1 MKARVR
7 LLLSTLFISI
17 SYTGSSQSCTTLG
30 QNPTTAFPVCG
41 TTVFKQTSV
50 PKCGQTVVPTFCP
63 KDGNVYIDQSPYWY
77 KFTCYAAG
85 TLGFLITPQNLSDD
99 YDWQLFD
106 ITGHSPMDV
115 YSDTSLIVGYN
126 WSGEVGVTGTSATA
140 NSKYECGSLR
150 NGPIIPIF
158 SAMPML
164 KAGHEYLLLVSH
176 FSGSEQSGYTL
187 SFGGGTA
194 SIVNPVVPV
203 IQNAYAV
210 CDGTQVIVRINKKIN
225 CSSIDPGGSD
235 FVINGSSV
243 PVSIASASGN
253 GCNNGFDTDTITL
266 KLNKPFTA
274 GTYTIT
280 AKNGADGN
288 TLVDNCGNSLATGAN
303 TSLSFTP
310 AQPTPMDS
318 ISPVVCI
325 TDTLQLV
332 FSKPIN
338 CSTIASD
345 GSDFIITGPAP
356 VTIKSAA
363 GVCTNGASTIIRL
376 FLTAPIKKNGIF
388 KIQLVTG
395 SDGNTLV
402 NECGQA
408 TPAGSMIS
416 FLTQNITTA
425 SFQSVV
431 NPGCKYDTLLL
442 SHNGNN
448 GAYQW
453 NWAIDDGRTSTLQH
467 AVLRYNSFGIK
478 RISLTVSNGKCSDTA
493 SAVAVLPDYTI
504 KAAFTTKD
512 TLCPL
517 DTLAFTDA
525 STSPSGI
532 TKWLWNFGNGSSS
545 MVQSPPAQSYPIAQ
559 RQSTYTARLVATNAL
574 NCSDSAYKNITVL
587 VSCYVAVPSAF
598 TPNGDGLN
606 DYLYPLNAF
615 KAGNLL
621 FRVYNRYGQ
630 VIFETSDWTKK
641 WDGRVNGMLQGS
653 GTYVWTLEYVDK
665 DTGKKMFIHGTT
677 VLIR

>member
-1 MKARVR
+1 MKARFR
-7 LLLSTLFISI
+7 LLLFTLLISI
-17 SYTGSSQSCTTLG
+17 SYTGWPQVCTTLG

-77 KFTCYAAG
+77 KFTCYTAG

-126 WSGEVGVTGTSATA
+126 WSGEVGVTGTSPTA
-140 NSKYECGSLR
+140 NSKFECGSLR

-164 KAGHEYLLLVSH
+164 KTGHEYLLLVSH

-210 CDGTQVIVRINKKIN
+210 CDGTQVIVKINKKIN
-225 CSSIDPGGSD
+225 CSSIDPDGSD
-235 FVINGSSV
+235 FVITG
-243 PVSIASASGN
+243 PIPISIASASGN
-253 GCNNGFDTDTITL
+253 GCNNGFDADTITL
-266 KLNKPFTA
+266 KLNNPLTA
-274 GTYTIT
+274 GIYTIT
-280 AKNGADGN
+280 AKNGTDGN

-310 AQPTPMDS
+310 ARPTPMDS

-338 CSTIASD
+338 CSTIAPD

-356 VTIKSAA
+356 VTIKNAA
-363 GVCTNGASTIIRL
+363 GICNSGASTIIRL
-376 FLTAPIKKNGIF
+376 FLTAPIKKNGNF

-408 TPAGSMIS
+408 TPAGSTIS

-425 SFQSVV
+425 SFQPVV

-448 GAYQW
+448 GANQW
-453 NWAIDDGRTSTLQH
+453 NWAIDDGRTSILQYP
-467 AVLRYNSFGIK
+467 VLRYSSFGTK

-493 SAVAVLPDYTI
+493 SAVAVLPDNTV
-504 KAAFTTKD
+504 KAAFNTKD

-517 DTLAFTDA
+517 DTLTFTDA

-559 RQSTYTARLVATNAL
+559 RQSIYTARLVATNAR
-574 NCSDSAYKNITVL
+574 NCSDTAYKNITVL

-665 DTGKKMFIHGTT
+665 DTGKKMFMHGTT

>member
-1 MKARVR
+1 MKARFR
-7 LLLSTLFISI
+7 LLLFTLFIGI
-17 SYTGSSQSCTTLG
+17 SYTSWPQACITLG

-50 PKCGQTVVPTFCP
+50 PKCGQTTIPTFCP

-77 KFTCYAAG
+77 KFTCYTPG

-106 ITGHSPMDV
+106 ITGHNPVDV

-164 KAGHEYLLLVSH
+164 KAGHEYLLLISH

-225 CSSIDPGGSD
+225 CSSIDPDGSD
-235 FVINGSSV
+235 FSINGPV

-253 GCNNGFDTDTITL
+253 GCNNGFDTDTIML
-266 KLNKPFTA
+266 KLNNMLTA

-280 AKNGADGN
+280 AKNGTDGN
-288 TLVDNCGNSLATGAN
+288 ILIDNCGNSLATGAN

-338 CSTIASD
+338 CSTIAPD
-345 GSDFIITGPAP
+345 GSDFIITGPIP

-363 GVCTNGASTIIRL
+363 GICTSGTSTIIRL
-376 FLTAPIKKNGIF
+376 FLTTPIKKNGTF

-425 SFQSVV
+425 AFQSVV

-448 GAYQW
+448 GANKW
-453 NWAIDDGRTSTLQH
+453 NWAIDDGRTSTLQYS
-467 AVLRYNSFGIK
+467 VLRYNSFGAK
-478 RISLTVSNGKCSDTA
+478 RIGLTVSNGKCSDTA
-493 SAVAVLPDYTI
+493 SAVAVLPDNTV
-504 KAAFTTKD
+504 KAAFNTKD
-512 TLCPL
+512 TLCPV
-517 DTLAFTDA
+517 DTLTFTDA
-525 STSPSGI
+525 STSASGI

-545 MVQSPPAQSYPIAQ
+545 IVQSPPAQSYPIAQ
-559 RQSTYTARLVATNAL
+559 RQSTYTARLVATNAH
-574 NCSDSAYKNITVL
+574 NCSDTAYKNITVL

-630 VIFETSDWTKK
+630 VIFETSDLTKK

-653 GTYVWTLEYVDK
+653 GTYIWTLEYVDK
-665 DTGKKMFIHGTT
+665 DTGKKVFMHGTT